1 MLSFVFSY
9 WSVTYDRYHLIGI
22 FFISLNLVGYGMYYG
37 NGNGNGNGYRIVLWK
52 GLFIMFLL
60 FSTVIK

>member
-1 MLSFVFSY
+1 MMLSFVFSY

-37 NGNGNGNGYRIVLWK
+37 NGYGYRIVLWK
-52 GLFIMFLL
+52 EVFII
-60 FSTVIK
+60 VIK